1 MQSYVTSTGIMIQA
15 SCFLLAAFF
24 VFLYRRKRQGYLL
37 AWSAA
42 WLLVALHFLFSALG
56 VWLHGD
62 QKWLGW
68 LGALNEAVFAFAGLA
83 FYCASRLYASL
94 KVPKWVGAAGLIA
107 IIWSIAHARYSVG
120 VPAVVLGVGLIFL
133 LVAHTFW
140 HEGRKQEAR
149 ADVLLGFTFAGWGL
163 LCISTLLHSRFAFL
177 QKLHLL
183 PAIILP
189 QLFACVLMVMSVY
202 EEERRRA
209 ERNMLALSNLNLVT
223 GSFVGGEIQ
232 KMLGQALDRVLS
244 VVRVPAGALCLQQG
258 ETSGTAS
265 VIVAGLDDSFSTAIQ
280 ESKLNEYF
288 INLVA
293 RLGGLVVFR
302 DLGRDTS
309 WKALEKDDAFRR
321 IRQLLLNEGL
331 RTIVGISLQA
341 KERVFGVLLLGTPDN
356 RSFGPAERRLLLA
369 LGQQIGMA
377 VENSYLIRQTSRRTE
392 ELHILN
398 EIGRALSSTL
408 DLDKLLERIYSEMR
422 RVVDAGS
429 FFIAYHDQDTGEVRF
444 ELEVVDGKRLPKRS
458 RAIANRLVEY
468 VVRTEQPLLIRERY
482 SEEAERLGFESR
494 LVGSI
499 CAVPLI
505 LYDRPVGVMAVHSQ
519 KERVFDEGHV
529 EFLRVLG
536 SEAGIAI
543 ENARLF
549 AEEQKKSRQLT
560 LINNISNH
568 AITTLDPEEMLGKIA
583 GEMEKHLSYNH
594 IGIAILDY
602 SAKELVVQADAGL
615 RREAVGRR
623 LLLGEGL
630 IGQVAR
636 TGQMAIVREANASTP
651 RMVLPD
657 SAASV
662 ALPVTY

>member
-1 MQSYVTSTGIMIQA
+1 MESYVTSTGLMIQA

-42 WLLVALHFLFSALG
+42 WFLLALHCLFSALG

-62 QKWLGW
+62 EKWMGW
-68 LGALNEAVFAFAGLA
+68 LGALNESVFAFAALA

-94 KVPKWVGAAGLIA
+94 KVPKWVGAAGVVA
-107 IIWSIAHARYSVG
+107 VIWSVAHARYGVG

-163 LCISTLLHSRFAFL
+163 LCISVLLHSRYAFL
-177 QKLHLL
+177 RNVHLL
-183 PAIILP
+183 PVTILP
-189 QLFACVLMVMSVY
+189 ELFACVLMVMSVY

-232 KMLGQALDRVLS
+232 KMLAQALDRVLN

-265 VIVAGLDDSFSTAIQ
+265 VIVAGLNDSFSSAIQ
-280 ESKLNEYF
+280 ESELNEYF

-302 DLGRDTS
+302 DLGRDAS

-321 IRQLLLNEGL
+321 IRQLLLDQGL

-356 RSFGPAERRLLLA
+356 RNFTPAERRLLLA

-377 VENSYLIRQTSRRTE
+377 VENSYLIRQTSRRSE

-408 DLDKLLERIYSEMR
+408 DPDKLLERIYSEMR

-429 FFIAYHDQDTGEVRF
+429 FFIAFHDQDTGEVRF
-444 ELEVVDGKRLPKRS
+444 EIEVVDGKRLPKRS
-458 RAIANRLVEY
+458 RRGRQPAGGIRGPHRTAPSDSRALLRRSGAAWIRVPAA
-468 VVRTEQPLLIRERY
+468 VRFDMRGPFDSLRSPRGCDGSPQPEGTRIRRRPRGVSARSGQRSGHRY
-482 SEEAERLGFESR
+482 RKRAAVRRRTKKVSPAYAHKQYFESR
-494 LVGSI
+494 HHNSRSRGD
-499 CAVPLI
+499 AGENRGGDGEAPL
-505 LYDRPVGVMAVHSQ
+505 LRPYRNRDSRLFGQGTRCPGRCGPAARSGWAPHSAGRRPDRPGCPHRADGNRPRSQ
-519 KERVFDEGHV
+519 CFDSTNGP
-529 EFLRVLG
+529 
-536 SEAGIAI
+536 
-543 ENARLF
+543 AR
-549 AEEQKKSRQLT
+549 
-560 LINNISNH
+560 I
-568 AITTLDPEEMLGKIA
+568 
-583 GEMEKHLSYNH
+583 
-594 IGIAILDY
+594 
-602 SAKELVVQADAGL
+602 
-615 RREAVGRR
+615 RRRR
-623 LLLGEGL
+623 L
-630 IGQVAR
+630 R
-636 TGQMAIVREANASTP
+636 CR
-651 RMVLPD
+651 
-657 SAASV
+657 
-662 ALPVTY
+662 